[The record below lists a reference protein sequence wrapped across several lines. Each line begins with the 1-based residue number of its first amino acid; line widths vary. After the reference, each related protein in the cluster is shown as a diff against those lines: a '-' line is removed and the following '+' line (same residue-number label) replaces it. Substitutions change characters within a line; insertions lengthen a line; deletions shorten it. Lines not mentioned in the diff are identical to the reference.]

1 MTVPDAIT
9 SDSLLRVLA
18 ASGRTGTPSHGP
30 FDRIAGLAVQVL
42 RAPTAL
48 VSLVGGERF
57 FLVGVAGEWPTVGQT
72 PEAVLH
78 QTMCREVVARQVV
91 VAEGACRGVGPARD
105 GLQNPG
111 GVAYLGVPLARAT
124 GEVVGALCVIDRVP
138 RDWSADDV
146 SVLTDLASGVVA
158 EIDLILAREGA
169 RRARR
174 LLAERAR
181 AAGAEAGWG
190 PGGWDDADDIA
201 SPISGPASAPGLPE
215 FARRFSGRI
224 LLADDSPDNQQ
235 VLIYVLRRFGL
246 VPDVVTDGR
255 GAIAAA
261 LARPYDLI
269 LMDMKMAD
277 IDGYEATRQLRR
289 SGYHRPIV
297 AVTSHSLSGDR
308 DRCLAAGC
316 DEYLSKPIDVRL
328 LEAVLAR
335 YLAPGHAADAAGP
348 GNVILYEMASDPTL
362 RALIAN
368 YAAALPRRI
377 SAIRAAFA
385 AGDAGGMVA
394 MAHQLKGSGGM
405 YGYDSLS
412 EVAGLLELAVNEGRE
427 PDLVSALIDELDAIA
442 QRILAEFTSA

>member
-1 MTVPDAIT
+1 MTDPDAIT
-9 SDSLLRVLA
+9 SDSLFRVLA

-91 VAEGACRGVGPARD
+91 VAEGDCRGVGPARD
-105 GLQNPG
+105 GLQNPL

-158 EIDLILAREGA
+158 EIDLALARERA
-169 RRARR
+169 RHARR
-174 LLAERAR
+174 LLAKRAR
-181 AAGAEAGWG
+181 AAGAEAGWE

-201 SPISGPASAPGLPE
+201 SPTSGPASAPGLPE

-246 VPDVVTDGR
+246 VPDIVTDGR
-255 GAIAAA
+255 GAITAA
-261 LARPYDLI
+261 LSRPYDLI

-335 YLAPGHAADAAGP
+335 YLAPAHAADAAGP
-348 GNVILYEMASDPTL
+348 GNVILSEMASDPTL
-362 RALIAN
+362 RALIAD
-368 YAAALPRRI
+368 YAAALPRRM
-377 SAIRAAFA
+377 SAIRAAFT
-385 AGDAGGMVA
+385 AGDAGGTVA

-412 EVAGLLELAVNEGRE
+412 EVAGLLELAVKEGRE

-442 QRILAEFTSA
+442 RRIGAGISPD